1 MKGNLLTLLKPYSF
15 SQCKSPTPIKK
26 WQVHYPTEEHFH
38 ELPERCDYW
47 PIQKSKLMAS
57 LKCLQ

>member
-15 SQCKSPTPIKK
+15 SLCKSPTPIKK
-26 WQVHYPTEEHFH
+26 WQVHYPTGGHFH

-47 PIQKSKLMAS
+47 QIQK
-57 LKCLQ
+57 